1 MTVATN
7 APPTDGPLPL
17 EDPAIVADEHGSPDD
32 SAPPTQR
39 PLWALLLGN
48 LISGLGNTFSF
59 LAIPWFVLATGGSA
73 SQTGLTVAV
82 GTVPYILVGI
92 FGGVIVDRV
101 GPKRTAIVSDVCS
114 GISVALIPLLHATIG
129 LEFWQLLVL
138 VFLGALLD
146 GPGNTARLALFPDLI
161 QRSGID
167 QERANTWFTLTVRI
181 AGVLG
186 APLAGILIAVLGPTA
201 LLWLNA
207 ASFAVAAGITLVA
220 IPDIRARDVE
230 VHSAASGEQVN
241 PIRTYL
247 HDVRDGFRFLFG
259 HRLLFALVATS
270 SLGTLLAEPIYG
282 VILPVYAN
290 EVLGSAAELGFI
302 FGALGAGSIVGN
314 VLYLAIAN
322 RFSRGAILIGG
333 FAIRAL
339 CFTVFLTMP
348 SWWVIAIAIFIGA
361 VALEPCN
368 PMVMSIFQEQVPATM
383 RGRVFGARNAIAAC
397 AFPVGVVVYG
407 GLLSGIGVESTLM
420 LFVALNALVPLAMLA
435 LPTLR
440 AIPKPGPG
448 ARMVSTF
455 D

>member
-1 MTVATN
+1 MPN
-7 APPTDGPLPL
+7 ARTFSAALS
-17 EDPAIVADEHGSPDD
+17 PA
-32 SAPPTQR
+32 QR

-48 LISGLGNTFSF
+48 FISGLGNNFSM

-101 GPKRTAIVSDVCS
+101 GPKRTAVISDVCS

-146 GPGNTARLALFPDLI
+146 GPGRTARQAVFPDLI
-161 QRSGID
+161 HRSGVE

-181 AGVLG
+181 AEVMG
-186 APLAGILIAVLGPTA
+186 APLAGILIAALGPTT
-201 LLWLNA
+201 LLWMNA
-207 ASFAVAAGITLVA
+207 VSFAIAAGITAVA
-220 IPDIRARDVE
+220 IPDIRAVQ
-230 VHSAASGEQVN
+230 AAVSRVAVGRRAAPV
-241 PIRTYL
+241 RTYL
-247 HDVRDGFRFLFG
+247 REVRDGFRFLIG
-259 HRLLFALVATS
+259 HRLLLALVATS
-270 SLGTLLAEPIYG
+270 SLGTLLAEPLYG

-290 EVLGSAAELGFI
+290 EVLGSAAQLGFI

-322 RFSRGAILIGG
+322 RVQRGTILIGG
-333 FAIRAL
+333 FVIRAL
-339 CFTVFLTMP
+339 CFAVFLSMP

-361 VALEPCN
+361 VALEPAN
-368 PMVMSIFQEQVPATM
+368 PLAMSISQEQVPARM

-397 AFPVGVVVYG
+397 AFPVGLVAYG
-407 GLLSGIGVESTLM
+407 GLLSGIGIESTLV
-420 LFVALNALVPLAMLA
+420 LFVALNALVPLTMLA
-435 LPTLR
+435 IPTLR
-440 AIPKPGPG
+440 TIPKPVPDSQV
-448 ARMVSTF
+448 VSTF
-455 D
+455 N

>member
-1 MTVATN
+1 MANVRR
-7 APPTDGPLPL
+7 L
-17 EDPAIVADEHGSPDD
+17 
-32 SAPPTQR
+32 SAALSPTQR

-48 LISGLGNTFSF
+48 LISGLGNTFSM

-101 GPKRTAIVSDVCS
+101 GPKRTAIVSDICS
-114 GISVALIPLLHATIG
+114 GVSVALIPLLHVTIG

-186 APLAGILIAVLGPTA
+186 APLAGVLIAAFGSTT

-207 ASFAVAAGITLVA
+207 FSFAIAAVITLVA
-220 IPDIRARDVE
+220 IPDIRVVPAE
-230 VHSAASGEQVN
+230 VPSAALGTRAAPV
-241 PIRTYL
+241 RTYL
-247 HDVRDGFRFLFG
+247 RDVRDGFRFLFG
-259 HRLLFALVATS
+259 NRLLFALVVTS

-290 EVLGSAAELGFI
+290 EVLGSAAQLGFI

-314 VLYLAIAN
+314 VVYLAIAN

-333 FAIRAL
+333 YAIRAL
-339 CFTVFLTMP
+339 CFAVFLTSP
-348 SWWVIAIAIFIGA
+348 TWWVIAIAIFIGA
-361 VALEPCN
+361 VALEPSN
-368 PMVMSIFQEQVPATM
+368 PMVMSIYQEQVPANM
-383 RGRVFGARNAIAAC
+383 RGRVFGARYAIAGC
-397 AFPVGVVVYG
+397 AFPVGLVVYG
-407 GLLSGIGVESTLM
+407 GLLSTIGIEVTLV

-440 AIPKPGPG
+440 SIPKPKPG
-448 ARMVSTF
+448 AQVVSTF

>member
-1 MTVATN
+1 MTQS
-7 APPTDGPLPL
+7 PPQSIGHEEGFDRL
-17 EDPAIVADEHGSPDD
+17 
-32 SAPPTQR
+32 TQR
-39 PLWALLLGN
+39 PVWALLLAN
-48 LISGLGNTFSF
+48 FISGLGNVFSM

-82 GTVPYILVGI
+82 GTVPYVLVGI

-101 GPKRTAIVSDVCS
+101 GPKRTAIVSDLCS
-114 GISVALIPLLHATIG
+114 GVSVALIPLLHATIG

-161 QRSGID
+161 HRSKMN

-181 AGVLG
+181 SGLLG
-186 APLAGILIAVLGPTA
+186 APLAGILIAALGPTT

-207 ASFAVAAGITLVA
+207 VSFAIAAGITLVA
-220 IPDIRARDVE
+220 IPDIRASRSMEPSVF
-230 VHSAASGEQVN
+230 VSGRLGPV
-241 PIRTYL
+241 RTYL
-247 HDVRDGFRFLFG
+247 YEVREGVRFLLG
-259 HRLLFALVATS
+259 NRLLFALVATG

-282 VILPVYAN
+282 LILPVYAN

-314 VLYLAIAN
+314 LLYLAIA
-322 RFSRGAILIGG
+322 SRVSRSAIIIGG
-333 FAIRAL
+333 FTIRAL
-339 CFTVFLTMP
+339 CFAVFLTMP
-348 SWWVIAIAIFIGA
+348 SWWMIALAIFIGA

-368 PMVMSIFQEQVPATM
+368 PLTMSIFQEQVPPGM

-397 AFPVGVVVYG
+397 AFPVGLIVYG
-407 GLLSGIGVESTLM
+407 ELLSNIGVKPTLVV
-420 LFVALNALVPLAMLA
+420 FVVLNALVPLAMIA

-440 AIPKPGPG
+440 SIPARG
-448 ARMVSTF
+448 AAGKIVSSVGAEG
-455 D
+455 